1 MKILQL
7 MGTLDRGGVES
18 MIVNLIRNGLKTDI
32 CLEIPD
38 VGMLENEL
46 QSYGC
51 CIYHL
56 TRRSTSMKKH
66 HQELAEIAKGYEV
79 VHIHAQNAFLS
90 LIEVEVLKK
99 VGVKKIIVH
108 SHNTRDWRTG
118 AMGNLLHNLAK
129 PLLKKSC
136 IKAACSTEAGEWM
149 FGSSD
154 IHLIPLPIDTEKF
167 RFNENVRN
175 KVRVNFGDDD
185 KKILLHVGNFRE
197 AKNHV
202 FLIHLINQLERRY
215 PGQYILYLVGSGPL
229 QNNIKEMA
237 MHEPVRFL
245 NSIDNVHEIMMA
257 ADMFV
262 LPSLNEGLPT
272 VALEAQASGL
282 PCILSERITKE
293 CQVTDLVR
301 FEDIVDDLGRENF
314 FPWIYQRNWK
324 QENLKPRE
332 NYADEV
338 EKTNGIK
345 AVLKKYMEL
354 YQEEN

>member
-38 VGMLENEL
+38 VGMLEKEL
-46 QSYGC
+46 RSYGC

-66 HQELAEIAKGYEV
+66 HRELAEIAKNYDV
-79 VHIHAQNAFLS
+79 VHIHAQNTFLS
-90 LIEVEVLKK
+90 LIEVEVLKR

-118 AMGNLLHNLAK
+118 ALGNLLHNLAK

-167 RFNENVRN
+167 QFNENVRN

-197 AKNHV
+197 AKNHI

-229 QNNIKEMA
+229 QNNIREMA

-245 NSIDNVHEIMMA
+245 NSVDNVHEIMMA

-282 PCILSERITKE
+282 PCILSERITRE

-301 FEDIVDDLGRENF
+301 FEDIVDNLGRENV
-314 FPWIYQRNWK
+314 FPWIYQRKWK

-345 AVLKKYMEL
+345 AVLEKYMEL

>member
-18 MIVNLIRNGLKTDI
+18 MIVNLIKNGLKTDI

-38 VGMLENEL
+38 VGILEDEL
-46 QSYGC
+46 RSYGC

-56 TRRSTSMKKH
+56 TRRSVSMKKH
-66 HQELAEIAKGYEV
+66 HQELAKIVKGYDV
-79 VHIHAQNAFLS
+79 VHIHAQNAFLAF
-90 LIEVEVLKK
+90 LETKTLKK
-99 VGVKKIIVH
+99 AGVKKIIVH

-118 AMGNLLHNLAK
+118 FLGGILHDLAR
-129 PLLKKSC
+129 PFLKKPC
-136 IKAACSTEAGEWM
+136 IRAACSTEAGEWM
-149 FGSSD
+149 FGTSD
-154 IHLIPLPIDTEKF
+154 VHLIPLPIDTEKF
-167 RFNENVRN
+167 RFNENTRN
-175 KVRVNFGDDD
+175 KIRNAFGDTK

-229 QNNIKEMA
+229 QNSIRKMA

-257 ADMFV
+257 ADMFL

-282 PCILSERITKE
+282 PCLLSEKITRE
-293 CQVTDLVR
+293 CQVTDLVH
-301 FEDIVDDLGRENF
+301 FEDITDNMGRGNI
-314 FPWIYQRNWK
+314 FPWIHQRNWK
-324 QENLKPRE
+324 QENSKPRE

-338 EKTNGIK
+338 KKTNGIK
-345 AVLKKYMEL
+345 VVLEKYLKL
-354 YQEEN
+354 YKEED